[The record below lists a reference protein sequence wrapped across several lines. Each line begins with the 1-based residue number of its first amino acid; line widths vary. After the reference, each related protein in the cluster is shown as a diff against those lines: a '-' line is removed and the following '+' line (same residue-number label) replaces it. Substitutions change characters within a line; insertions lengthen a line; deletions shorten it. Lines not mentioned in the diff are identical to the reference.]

1 MFFLVSLFKINRTIA
16 IGNEIIL
23 CGK

>member
-1 MFFLVSLFKINRTIA
+1 MFFLVSLFKINRTVA